1 MVACRCRIS
10 LFVFNLTSHLHA
22 SELNTCREIPYVL
35 APMHYSLF
43 SLLNIVTSFPS
54 ILFVVLT
61 DPINGNLCQQISLL
75 RLNILSSHIKNCLID
90 LLRVSHL

>member
-43 SLLNIVTSFPS
+43 SLLYIVTSFPS